1 MVARPAGSVT
11 GMSASILGTFGTV
24 ASTHQLATA
33 AAMSVLDRGGNAIDA
48 AAAGAFV
55 LHVVEPHLNGPGGDA
70 TILVSVRGGT
80 PRVLCGQGPA
90 PTAARA
96 AAYRELGLD
105 LVPGTGPLAAAIPG
119 AVDAWLL
126 ALRDHG
132 TWPLADVLASAIDV
146 AERGHF
152 PLARIGDVVER
163 MRAHFSEHWP
173 TSADF
178 YLGAPPRPDR
188 LWRNPRLAA
197 TWRRLIDEA
206 ARGTGDGDGR
216 REREIDAARR
226 VWKEGFIAE
235 AMVDTARRPTRDSS
249 GADHSG
255 FLTRDDLATWS
266 ASWEP
271 TVGHSWGPW
280 TIHKAG
286 PWTQGPAFLQQAA
299 LLADVDPVDADAA
312 DPALVHRIVEG
323 AKLALAD
330 RDAWY
335 GDDAPLPSGL
345 LSDDYT
351 ASRRGL
357 VGDTARTD
365 WRPGAP
371 DGVRPHPASHITR
384 LLGGDVGAASDA
396 GAGEPTFRG
405 PTIDTEGVAAD
416 GKTRGDT
423 CHIAVTDR
431 WGTVV
436 AATPSGG
443 WLQSNP
449 VIPEL
454 GFPLGTRLQMC
465 WLDDGLPNSLV
476 GGRRPRST
484 LSPTIAEFEGRVT
497 VGFGTPGGDQQDQ
510 WTFNTF
516 VRLAHALATTGRLHP
531 QAAIDAPQWHTD
543 HLIASFWP
551 RGFEPASLAI
561 EADAGESVIAGLRSR
576 GHDVRVARPRSLGRV
591 CVVGRDPRSG
601 ALVAGASTRGGQGHA
616 TGR

>member
-1 MVARPAGSVT
+1 MT
-11 GMSASILGTFGTV
+11 ASITGTFGTV

-80 PRVLCGQGPA
+80 PQVLCGQGPA
-90 PTAARA
+90 PAGAGA
-96 AAYRELGLD
+96 AAYRDLGLD

-132 TWPLADVLASAIDV
+132 SWHLADVLAPAIDV
-146 AERGHF
+146 AERGHY
-152 PLARIGDVVER
+152 PLPRIGDVVER
-163 MRAHFSEHWP
+163 MRAHFVEHWP
-173 TSADF
+173 TSADL
-178 YLGAPPRPDR
+178 YLAGTPRPDR
-188 LWRNPRLAA
+188 LWRNPQLAA
-197 TWRRLIDEA
+197 TWRRLID
-206 ARGTGDGDGR
+206 RSGGSTHDGDGR
-216 REREIDAARR
+216 RERQIDAARE
-226 VWKEGFIAE
+226 VWRTGFVAE
-235 AMVDTARRPTRDSS
+235 AMVATARRPTRDSS

-255 FLTRDDLATWS
+255 FLGLDDLAGWS

-271 TVGHSWGPW
+271 SLTRAWGPW

-299 LLADVDPVDADAA
+299 LLDDLSPADLDAD
-312 DPALVHRIVEG
+312 DPEVVHRLVEG

-335 GDDAPLPSGL
+335 GDSVPLPAGL
-345 LSDDYT
+345 LTDRYT
-351 ASRRGL
+351 ADRRNL
-357 VGDTARTD
+357 IGDSARTD
-365 WRPGAP
+365 WLPGAP
-371 DGVRPHPASHITR
+371 DGVDPRLAGHITR
-384 LLGGDVGAASDA
+384 LLAGDADVAGGA
-396 GAGEPTFRG
+396 GAGEPTFQRDG
-405 PTIDTEGVAAD
+405 GGAERVAAD
-416 GKTRGDT
+416 GRTRGDT

-465 WLDDGLPNSLV
+465 WLDDGLPDSLTP
-476 GGRRPRST
+476 GRRPRST

-497 VGFGTPGGDQQDQ
+497 LGFGTPGGDQQDQ

-516 VRLAHALATTGRLHP
+516 IRMAHGLSTTGRLDP

-551 RGFEPASLAI
+551 RGFDRASLSI
-561 EADAGESVIAGLRSR
+561 EADAGESVVAGLRSR
-576 GHDVRVARPRSLGRV
+576 GHAVRVAPAASLGRV
-591 CVVGRDPRSG
+591 CVVGSDPRSG
-601 ALVAGASTRGGQGHA
+601 ALLAGASTRGGQGHA